1 MAAMQS
7 LRAVRRQNARY
18 LRLAQPAPA
27 VPEDCRGGGSADRIA
42 PSDWTGSRADRR
54 RGLIVELTEKD
65 RQLLALMQKNA
76 REPVASLARQLGVS
90 RTALQERIQ
99 KLEAGGVI
107 EGYAVRLT
115 KEAAQNSVHCFTFAA
130 LNNKSYPDVSRKI
143 KAMPSIQAVY
153 AITGEWDLIIHVA
166 AETLEKLNREVNA
179 LNEISGIVK
188 TASHVVMET
197 KFNRNIYAA
206 L

>member
-1 MAAMQS
+1 M
-7 LRAVRRQNARY
+7 
-18 LRLAQPAPA
+18 
-27 VPEDCRGGGSADRIA
+27 
-42 PSDWTGSRADRR
+42 
-54 RGLIVELTEKD
+54 IVELTEKD

-143 KAMPSIQAVY
+143 KAMASIQAVY

-179 LNEISGIVK
+179 LNEIGGIVK

>member
-1 MAAMQS
+1 MVAA
-7 LRAVRRQNARY
+7 RIER
-18 LRLAQPAPA
+18 
-27 VPEDCRGGGSADRIA
+27 ED
-42 PSDWTGSRADRR
+42 
-54 RGLIVELTEKD
+54 LFVELTEKD

-99 KLEAGGVI
+99 KLEAGGII
-107 EGYAVRLT
+107 EGYTVRLT
-115 KEAAQNSVHCFTFAA
+115 KAAAQNAVHCFTLAA

-153 AITGEWDLIIHVA
+153 AITGEWDLIIHLA

-179 LNEISGIVK
+179 LNEIGGVIK

-197 KFNRNIYAA
+197 KFNRTIYA

>member
-1 MAAMQS
+1 M
-7 LRAVRRQNARY
+7 R
-18 LRLAQPAPA
+18 
-27 VPEDCRGGGSADRIA
+27 ED
-42 PSDWTGSRADRR
+42 
-54 RGLIVELTEKD
+54 LIVELTDKD

-99 KLEAGGVI
+99 KLEAGGII

-115 KEAAQNSVHCFTFAA
+115 KAAAQNSVHCFTFAA

-143 KAMPSIQAVY
+143 KAMPSIQAVF
-153 AITGEWDLIIHVA
+153 AITGEWDLIIHLA
-166 AETLEKLNREVNA
+166 ADTLEKLNREVNA
-179 LNEISGIVK
+179 VNEINGVVK

-197 KFNRNIYAA
+197 KFNRNIYA

>member
-1 MAAMQS
+1 MPDISALRS
-7 LRAVRRQNARY
+7 LHRLFLRIVADVVQPIGSRRGI
-18 LRLAQPAPA
+18 
-27 VPEDCRGGGSADRIA
+27 D
-42 PSDWTGSRADRR
+42 GSRADRR

-143 KAMPSIQAVY
+143 KAMASIQAVY

-179 LNEISGIVK
+179 LNEIGGIVK